1 MPTNY
6 PSGVNSY
13 GVPVLGA
20 NIFGS
25 AWWVDGN
32 LGSTFGPGDSRDQP
46 YSTLAAVLA
55 LASSGDTIYVK
66 GNITENIVAPAGL
79 FNIKIVGVPDPPR
92 HADAH
97 TGNNGY
103 FASTWK
109 AATATEPL
117 IKLRQQGWTIANFLL
132 DCPTSDAAIEF
143 LRDAASGDSERD
155 SSHARILN
163 CRFASGL
170 TGILIT
176 GTENVFDVVVAGC
189 VFNDLTNGIIGDT
202 AWRWHIHDN
211 LFMANTNHIDSGFTQ
226 AVIERNTFGK
236 FTTKGIDLRGGADN
250 VVMDNNLSG
259 TYSEVGG
266 YFASGASDEWGGNRN
281 SLTGGITAADPA

>member
-1 MPTNY
+1 MTNF
-6 PSGVNSY
+6 SNLASNGA
-13 GVPVLGA
+13 PVLGT
-20 NIFGS
+20 NVFGNV
-25 AWWVDGN
+25 WWVDGN
-32 LGSTFGPGDSRDQP
+32 LGSAFGAGDSRDQP

-55 LASSGDTIYVK
+55 LAASGDTIYVK

-79 FNIKIVGVPDPPR
+79 FNIKIIGVSDPAR

-109 AATATEPL
+109 SPVATEPL
-117 IKLRQQGWTIANFLL
+117 IKLRQQGWTIANMLL
-132 DCPTSDAAIEF
+132 DVPGTDAAIEF

-176 GTENVFDVVVAGC
+176 GTENVFNVEVAWC
-189 VFNDLTNGIIGDT
+189 KFNDLTNAIIGDT

-211 LFMANTNHIDSGFTQ
+211 LFVNNTNHIDSGFTQ
-226 AVIERNTFGK
+226 TVIERNTFGK
-236 FTTKGIDLRGGADN
+236 FTTKSIDLTGGADN
-250 VVMDNNLSG
+250 VVSDNTLSG
-259 TYSEVGG
+259 TYSNVGG
-266 YFASGASDEWGGNRN
+266 YTASGASDEWGGNRN
-281 SLTGGITAADPA
+281 SISGGITAADPA